1 MNQLVIVCP
10 VCGDS
15 CIMPLTRGIET
26 GGSFRSRCGTK
37 ITFTIDS
44 RFETETAR
52 IAELKA
58 RAKGEF
64 TIK

>member
-15 CIMPLTRGIET
+15 IIMRVERGVVS
-26 GGSFRSRCGTK
+26 GGAFTSRCGTK
-37 ITFTIDS
+37 ISFQIDS
-44 RFETETAR
+44 CHETETAR